1 MFFGRLKTLLLQVS
15 SRVHIEHNASAKLQE
30 VELETL
36 LHTPGRE
43 YPILKDYHQVKEL
56 EHFQRE
62 KDVEQSMARAGPKSV
77 LMYPPALLE
86 YIRKIHGG
94 EVAGGSGRGKM
105 IVTLETIALMKW
117 C

>member
-1 MFFGRLKTLLLQVS
+1 MEK
-15 SRVHIEHNASAKLQE
+15 ASHG
-30 VELETL
+30 LE
-36 LHTPGRE
+36 GRE
-43 YPILKDYHQVKEL
+43 ARFAIYRALCSQIFVSRIDVFCRFLFVCNVNEGLTVVGDC
-56 EHFQRE
+56 FQ
-62 KDVEQSMARAGPKSV
+62 DVEQSMARAGPKSV